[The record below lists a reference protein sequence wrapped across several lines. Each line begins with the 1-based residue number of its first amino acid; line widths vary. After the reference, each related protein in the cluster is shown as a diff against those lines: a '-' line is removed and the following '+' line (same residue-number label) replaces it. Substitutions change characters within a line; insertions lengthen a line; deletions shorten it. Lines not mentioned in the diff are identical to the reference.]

1 MASVNTKKQKSFKYF
16 SNQLIKRKNKNTVQ
30 IQIIIAGNISHINDY
45 FQIQI
50 VTGSSLKIF
59 DQKNYLSVNF
69 FLSRI
74 GIFTKYLI
82 IFFHDGSKSFIK

>member
-30 IQIIIAGNISHINDY
+30 IQIIIARNISHINDY

-59 DQKNYLSVNF
+59 DQNNYLSVNF
-69 FLSRI
+69 FFLELEFSQNILLS
-74 GIFTKYLI
+74 F
-82 IFFHDGSKSFIK
+82 S